1 MEKTITLLG
10 FLFFLSQWV
19 SAQEPSKSLYIGVGT
34 GVDLPASGWD
44 PNYYVGGGAHF
55 FLGDPLDP
63 LWSVQLDVQ
72 DWAFL
77 GGDKA
82 QYHFRFIPEVKATFE
97 GNGWQPYALA
107 GAGLSLR
114 TFYYQ
119 GNSAA
124 NLDLPAGFGA
134 QMDLGADSHL
144 FVQAALNTLPAD
156 PTVMEVPLTA
166 GLWVGL

>member
-1 MEKTITLLG
+1 MKKTIALFGL
-10 FLFFLSQWV
+10 LFFLSHWA
-19 SAQEPSKSLYIGVGT
+19 SAQTMSKPFYIGLGT

-55 FLGDPLDP
+55 FLGDRLDP
-63 LWSVQLDVQ
+63 FWSVQLDIQ

-82 QYHFRFIPEVKATFE
+82 QYHFRFIPELKAVFE
-97 GNGWQPYALA
+97 GQGWQPYALA

-124 NLDLPAGFGA
+124 DLDLLAGLGA
-134 QMDLGADSHL
+134 QIDLGGDSHL
-144 FVQAALNTLPAD
+144 FVQAALNALAANPM
-156 PTVMEVPLTA
+156 VVEIPLTA

>member
-1 MEKTITLLG
+1 MKKTIPLLG
-10 FLFFLSQWV
+10 LLFFLNFPLW
-19 SAQEPSKSLYIGVGT
+19 AQEASRPLYIGIGT

-55 FLGDPLDP
+55 FIGDRLDA
-63 LWSVQLDVQ
+63 LWSVQLDIQ

-82 QYHFRFIPEVKATFE
+82 QYHFRFIPEVKAT
-97 GNGWQPYALA
+97 GGGPGWQPYALA

-119 GNSAA
+119 GQSAA
-124 NLDLPAGFGA
+124 DLDLLAGLGA
-134 QMDLGADSHL
+134 QVNLGGDSHL
-144 FVQAALNTLPAD
+144 FVQAALNALTAD
-156 PTVMEVPLTA
+156 PIVVDLPFTA